1 VSTPGPAVLPRTLV
15 LGGHFPPETGG
26 VQTFVWELVQR
37 LPADRVVVV
46 APAWTGGRAFDATL
60 DFPVIRRRG
69 YLLFRDLR
77 SLVAQHRLQVG
88 WITAMA
94 PFGLYAPWLR
104 HAGLERIV
112 ASTHGQELGWIK
124 AWPTRVAL
132 SRVAGAV
139 DTVTYL
145 SEATRVRLAPV
156 VDDRTPLVELAGGV
170 DTDRFQPQ
178 VSGRWVRDRYAL
190 GGDPVVVSV
199 GRLVRRKGYDVLLA
213 AWPAIRSAVPG
224 ARLLIVGDGPMLTE
238 LRARA
243 AASDGSVVVTGPVP
257 ADELP
262 AHYRA
267 ADAFVLACRDD
278 RGGLQ
283 TEGLGLS
290 VIEASASGLPVVV
303 GRSGGSARSLIDG
316 VTGTLIDASR
326 TDEVATAL
334 IDLLADGGRRHR
346 LGAAGRHWAVQNW
359 SWDSAA
365 QRLIG
370 LLARDVVTAGASDG

>member
-1 VSTPGPAVLPRTLV
+1 

-46 APAWTGGRAFDATL
+46 APAWPGDRAFDATL

-77 SLVAQHRLQVG
+77 SLVGQHRLQVG

-132 SRVAGAV
+132 SRAARAV
-139 DTVTYL
+139 DTLTYL
-145 SEATRVRLAPV
+145 SEATRARLAPV
-156 VDDRTPLVELAGGV
+156 VDGRTPLAELAGGV
-170 DTDRFQPQ
+170 DTDRFRPQ
-178 VSGRWVRDRYAL
+178 VSGQWVRDRYGLA
-190 GGDPVVVSV
+190 GDPVVVSV

-213 AWPAIRSAVPG
+213 AWPEIRSAVPG
-224 ARLLIVGDGPMLTE
+224 ARLLIVGDGPMRAE
-238 LRARA
+238 LGARA
-243 AASDGSVVVTGPVP
+243 AASGGSVVVTGPVP

-303 GRSGGSARSLIDG
+303 GRSGGSAKSLIDG
-316 VTGTLIDASR
+316 ATGTLIDASR
-326 TDEVATAL
+326 VGEVASAL
-334 IDLLADGGRRHR
+334 IAVLADRPRRDQ
-346 LGAAGRHWAVQNW
+346 LGAAGRRWAVQNW

-365 QRLIG
+365 QRLTE
-370 LLARDVVTAGASDG
+370 LLARDVARAGASDG